1 MDSEYSKRLNF
12 LERVAVDNLMK
23 TTLDKMIMVRM
34 ESRQREN
41 NIKRIKQT
49 LVLRR
54 KKFTSEY

>member
-12 LERVAVDNLMK
+12 LERVAVDNLIK
-23 TTLDKMIMVRM
+23 TTLDKMITVRM

-41 NIKRIKQT
+41 NIKQIKQT

>member
-1 MDSEYSKRLNF
+1 MDNEYSTRLNF
-12 LERVAVDNLMK
+12 LERVVVDNLIK

>member
-1 MDSEYSKRLNF
+1 MDNEYSTRLNF
-12 LERVAVDNLMK
+12 LERVVVDNLIK

-41 NIKRIKQT
+41 NMKRIKQT

-54 KKFTSEY
+54 KKFTSES